1 MSSSI
6 REDYRQHSRS
16 SSDTHIPDLE
26 KGDARP
32 DKEEEEAVEEKVC
45 DFNFTLREIR
55 QNAFATQPGDLDV
68 SVRSIA
74 HDAEGYSG

>member
-26 KGDARP
+26 KGDARA
-32 DKEEEEAVEEKVC
+32 DKEEEEDVEEKVC
-45 DFNFTLREIR
+45 DLNFTLRETR
-55 QNAFATQPGDLDV
+55 QNAFATQPEDLDV
-68 SVRSIA
+68 SV
-74 HDAEGYSG
+74 

>member
-32 DKEEEEAVEEKVC
+32 DKEEEEAVEEKVR
-45 DFNFTLREIR
+45 DLNFTLREI
-55 QNAFATQPGDLDV
+55 
-68 SVRSIA
+68 
-74 HDAEGYSG
+74 H